1 MGDVSVTAV
10 SEPYE
15 GWQKAIGASVA
26 GGETM
31 TGPGAAASRERCLIA
46 LLKEQAWSIACSDAP
61 WEGPLCDGL
70 ADFLGDETFVHIVRF
85 AREDNWTLRL
95 TDWVDAPARPA
106 SVASQSGSV
115 IDIRRHPGV
124 RAVIER
130 GTTSPIRLSDIVDLP
145 RFRHTEIFQR
155 THAYPGG
162 TRFASAAALMSTS
175 RELVLVGAHSTGK
188 DFTAEHMEMLVG
200 LQRVLAPALLIRGGL
215 NRLARAEGESCDGL
229 REAVS
234 TTDPRMPPLRV
245 VPTVQ
250 GSDEY
255 WPTGREQQVLGLLTF
270 GLTSQQIGRRLGITE
285 RTVRKHLESVYRKAK
300 LPSRVAA
307 AAWWQR
313 RSGR

>member
-1 MGDVSVTAV
+1 
-10 SEPYE
+10 
-15 GWQKAIGASVA
+15 
-26 GGETM
+26 M

-46 LLKEQAWSIACSDAP
+46 LLKEQAWSIACSEAP

-200 LQRVLAPALLIRGGL
+200 LQRVLAPALLIRSALSRFAGAHDEPSDGPGHRPNPTTEQQTSL
-215 NRLARAEGESCDGL
+215 LRLLPTAQR
-229 REAVS
+229 
-234 TTDPRMPPLRV
+234 TD
-245 VPTVQ
+245 
-250 GSDEY
+250 DY
-255 WPTGREQQVLGLLTF
+255 WPTGREQQVLGLLTL
-270 GLTSQQIGRRLGITE
+270 GLTSRQIGRKLGITE
-285 RTVRKHLESVYRKAK
+285 RTVRKHLESVYRKAN
-300 LPSRVAA
+300 LSSRVAA

-313 RSGR
+313 RSG